1 MTSTGAFTTE
11 HVDGVLTISFDD
23 GKANTLNTDRLRE
36 LHSLID
42 GAAADGTT
50 AIVIRGRERMFSAG
64 LDVKWLATLDGDGL
78 IELSQVFSSTMLG
91 LLRSPVPTIAEVT
104 GHAIAG
110 GAILAMACDH
120 RIATAGEFRFQ
131 MNEVAIG
138 ITMPQWMVVITS
150 SAVPEPQRFD
160 LLQLARPFGV
170 GDALAMGTYHQVVAA
185 EDRPAAVAAVA
196 AELSVLDRNAFAGT
210 KSVLWDA
217 ASEAALAEIAAS

>member
-78 IELSQVFSSTMLG
+78 IELSQVFSSTMLVPG
-91 LLRSPVPTIAEVT
+91 VSGSGAWPKRINARCACWLR
-104 GHAIAG
+104 
-110 GAILAMACDH
+110 
-120 RIATAGEFRFQ
+120 
-131 MNEVAIG
+131 
-138 ITMPQWMVVITS
+138 
-150 SAVPEPQRFD
+150 
-160 LLQLARPFGV
+160 
-170 GDALAMGTYHQVVAA
+170 
-185 EDRPAAVAAVA
+185 
-196 AELSVLDRNAFAGT
+196 
-210 KSVLWDA
+210 
-217 ASEAALAEIAAS
+217 